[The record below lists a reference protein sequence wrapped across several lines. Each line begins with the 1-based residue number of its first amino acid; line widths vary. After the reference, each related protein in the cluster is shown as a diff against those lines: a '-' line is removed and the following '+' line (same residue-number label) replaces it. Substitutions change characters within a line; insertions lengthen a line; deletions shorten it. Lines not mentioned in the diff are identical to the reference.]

1 MNWTRFALAV
11 LAAGSVSSMTDWL
24 FMGDLLHK
32 RFDTNPEIWR
42 FPGGKGESKAIAWS
56 SPLPFVTC
64 AVFDFL
70 CVHLRLYSYR
80 STFEF
85 AAALWLALP
94 LPMLIV
100 NAIWMK
106 LSAPIAASYSVGWL
120 VKLLVAAFSV
130 ALILS

>member
-1 MNWTRFALAV
+1 MGWTRFALAV
-11 LAAGSVSSMTDWL
+11 LAGGSVSSMTDWL
-24 FMGDLLHK
+24 FMGDLLYK
-32 RFDTNPEIWR
+32 RFDRYPEIWR
-42 FPGGKGESKAIAWS
+42 FRGGKGESKAIAWS

-70 CVHLRLYSYR
+70 CVQLRLSSYR

-85 AAALWLALP
+85 AVALWLAAP
-94 LPMLIV
+94 LPMLIAT
-100 NAIWMK
+100 AIWMK

-130 ALILS
+130 ALILG